1 MRTKKSRNGT
11 KKRLKKARGKV
22 RFSDSAEKNDNHG
35 RVLPGQGT
43 KTKRNVSSLY
53 STGRTSKNMAAT
65 IRAFNSARMINSS
78 SPLMDELT
86 EDVKTLFQSNLG
98 KKRISD
104 IINKKELN
112 LKDMQMLNNFAK
124 RAMRKP
130 VPSSYVSNAVRGLR
144 RKLVN

>member
-11 KKRLKKARGKV
+11 KKKIKKGRGKV
-22 RFSDSAEKNDNHG
+22 RFSDSTEKNDNHG
-35 RVLPGQGT
+35 KVLQKT

-53 STGRTSKNMAAT
+53 TTGRTSKNMAAT

-130 VPSSYVSNAVRGLR
+130 VPSSYVSNALRGLR